1 MAKEVARG
9 HGHRSCLGAPKCRTA
24 RICDGSTPYLP
35 DGTASRSNAELV
47 EVVVRMAENMGRPI
61 ASPETA
67 RKIIG
72 LRR

>member
-1 MAKEVARG
+1 VRVRWE
-9 HGHRSCLGAPKCRTA
+9 
-24 RICDGSTPYLP
+24 DNPYLP

-47 EVVVRMAENMGRPI
+47 DVVVRMAENMGRPI